1 MKFRERQGFLC
12 CRLNERVLAGS
23 DRIYRKNAV
32 ICFVQQENTVLPL
45 GSKIFSG
52 HLGKI
57 FTTCRMIV
65 RPEADELEMV
75 LIFTVGLP
83 FCNLFKESA
92 SVR

>member
-1 MKFRERQGFLC
+1 MKIRERQGFLC
-12 CRLNERVLAGS
+12 CRLQERVLAGS

-32 ICFVQQENTVLPL
+32 ICVVQPENTVLLL
-45 GSKIFSG
+45 GAKIFSG
-52 HLGKI
+52 RHGKI
-57 FTTCRMIV
+57 FTTCRMIA

-75 LIFTVGLP
+75 LLFTVDLR

>member
-12 CRLNERVLAGS
+12 CRLQEQVLAGS
-23 DRIYRKNAV
+23 DRISRKNAV
-32 ICFVQQENTVLPL
+32 ICVVQPENTVLPR
-45 GSKIFSG
+45 GSGFFSG

-57 FTTCRMIV
+57 FTIGRMVV
-65 RPEADELEMV
+65 RPEAGGLKMF
-75 LIFTVGLP
+75 LLFTVDLR